1 MIVTQATID
10 AVTELIGECFK
21 MNRHLDRLVSV
32 LGVEFAYNNTAD
44 LVHQGIAHYY
54 PMLADS
60 LGEKCL
66 ERYNVPVYYAATP
79 EGGQDFATKRGNPVY
94 VTGGGVVEKANFQF
108 NGYGNEIVVN
118 HGYGYETRYAHLNTI
133 EVTEGMKLQRGDRI
147 GTVGATGKSTGSHLH
162 YEVIYRGNRV
172 NPLNYMDLSMP
183 ESEYRA
189 MIEKRSAESP
199 RGKMSSTTELLRR
212 NKPAR

>member
-10 AVTELIGECFK
+10 AVTELIGDCFK

-32 LGVEFAYNNTAD
+32 LGVEFAYNNTAN

-79 EGGQDFATKRGNPVY
+79 EGGQDYTS
-94 VTGGGVVEKANFQF
+94 
-108 NGYGNEIVVN
+108 
-118 HGYGYETRYAHLNTI
+118 
-133 EVTEGMKLQRGDRI
+133 VTEIIKDLE
-147 GTVGATGKSTGSHLH
+147 K
-162 YEVIYRGNRV
+162 V
-172 NPLNYMDLSMP
+172 N
-183 ESEYRA
+183 
-189 MIEKRSAESP
+189 IEFQT
-199 RGKMSSTTELLRR
+199 KMMGCCNVAFENNDIHVYTELLDLLEDV
-212 NKPAR
+212 NKIVEQVILLSDKIDVYKDNVSYDAHISEHFWILGEDK